1 LEPQQQD
8 SQSSPA
14 ASWLLLAAAILLYIP
29 WLLALYGAPSWVE
42 PGGGGGE
49 DRISEAYATLWVLAL
64 GIPLWLA
71 LGGLLLLGWRKGFAP
86 PAWAATSGIVYAAAA
101 IATLSSA
108 QTYMT
113 WPGGWSLLV
122 PALLPPL
129 LAFYGIAVRMPVLAA
144 GSLHVAPLA
153 ALGGAV
159 LVALAAIPLAFID
172 PAGYPVRLAQ
182 HQAFMN
188 AVFAKRDAQAQDAA
202 LQWEAGIKKLGRD
215 SSLASWLEYVNGS
228 VDTEP
233 LHQQALDGA
242 RSANSRQADAVELLN
257 NGQIQKLEVLWQL
270 DLAVTPDLCAAYDKA
285 LTQLATTDDPYETE
299 VGEQL
304 ERQLPNIKF
313 FVAGHCNLPS
323 SLGATAT
330 RLGKVAEVNPG
341 DQHWAQ
347 LRATLTNLH

>member
-1 LEPQQQD
+1 
-8 SQSSPA
+8 
-14 ASWLLLAAAILLYIP
+14 
-29 WLLALYGAPSWVE
+29 V
-42 PGGGGGE
+42 
-49 DRISEAYATLWVLAL
+49 
-64 GIPLWLA
+64 
-71 LGGLLLLGWRKGFAP
+71 
-86 PAWAATSGIVYAAAA
+86 
-101 IATLSSA
+101 
-108 QTYMT
+108 
-113 WPGGWSLLV
+113 
-122 PALLPPL
+122 
-129 LAFYGIAVRMPVLAA
+129 
-144 GSLHVAPLA
+144 
-153 ALGGAV
+153 
-159 LVALAAIPLAFID
+159 
-172 PAGYPVRLAQ
+172 Q